1 MSKKGLAL
9 LLVGIMLTVFAGC
22 GSSNNN
28 AQTGSSATS
37 DVSSA
42 EVTASTAETTAVQEA
57 ADPYGKYE
65 QPIDLT
71 IGMGFDPSDKSLAE
85 GDTLENNQY
94 TRYIA
99 DNLNVNVKL
108 AWQAANGNDYNQKV
122 NLVIASN
129 DLPDGMV
136 VTDTQMR
143 AMLKAGQLGDLT
155 AAYEAYASPIMKSL
169 MDKTN
174 GIAQKAVTFDGKMV
188 AIPGLQVQADGVH
201 IMWIRQ
207 DWLDKLGLQAPKTID
222 ELETV
227 AKAFIEKNPDGVP
240 AKDMIGI
247 SGPQNG
253 GRLYADFIGPNN
265 NSFGFDPIFSA
276 YHAYPGFWI
285 KDSSGAAVYGSIQP
299 ETKEA
304 LAKLRDLY
312 AKGLIDK
319 EMSVRKDA
327 TEPVVAGRS
336 GIYFGMWWSGYW
348 PLPDAWKNNPNADW
362 QAYALPLDTDGKFN
376 AHMGTPASKFVVI
389 RKGYEHPEAAIKM
402 LNLLIRD
409 EKTFDLSK
417 GGIGFYPLRVP
428 MGAVDESE
436 FTVTAL
442 REVLAGTK
450 TPEDFDLP
458 EYKLLKAD
466 CENIKKVKL
475 EPYDKVS
482 IQYWD
487 MNADPSAAQRC
498 YSLLVGTAP
507 LLGDYNKVYSITYS
521 QTKGMESKWATLK
534 KLEDET
540 FLKIVMGIEP
550 VESFDEFVKQWKS
563 LGGDQITAEVDEIA
577 KQQ

>member
-9 LLVGIMLTVFAGC
+9 LLVGIMLIMAFAGC

-28 AQTGSSATS
+28 AGAENTTAENAA
-37 DVSSA
+37 SA
-42 EVTASTAETTAVQEA
+42 EAVTSTAQAD

-65 QPIDLT
+65 QPVDLT

-99 DNLNVNVKL
+99 DNLNINVKL
-108 AWQAANGNDYNQKV
+108 AWQAATGNDYSQKV
-122 NLVIASN
+122 NLTIASN

-136 VTDTQMR
+136 VNDTQMR
-143 AMLKAGQLGDLT
+143 AMVKAGQLGDMT
-155 AAYEAYASPIMKSL
+155 ATYASYASPILKSL

-174 GIAQKAVTFDGKMV
+174 GIAPKAVTFDGKMV

-207 DWLDKLGLQAPKTID
+207 DWLDKLGLQAPRTMD

-247 SGPQNG
+247 TGPQNG
-253 GRLYADFIGPNN
+253 GKLYANFIESNN

-276 YHAYPGFWI
+276 YHAYPGYWV
-285 KDSSGAAVYGSIQP
+285 KDSSGATAYGSIQP
-299 ETKEA
+299 EVKEA
-304 LAKLRDLY
+304 LSKLRDLY

-319 EMSVRKDA
+319 ETGVRKDA
-327 TEPVVAGRS
+327 TEPIVAGHS

-348 PLPDAWKNNPNADW
+348 PLPDALKNNPKADW
-362 QAYALPLDTDGKFN
+362 QAYALPLDKDGKFN
-376 AHMGTPASKFVVI
+376 AHMNTPASQFVVI

-402 LNLLIRD
+402 LNLLVRD

-417 GGIGFYPLRVP
+417 GGVGFYPLRVP
-428 MGAVDESE
+428 MGPMDECE
-436 FTVTAL
+436 FSVPAL

-475 EPYDKVS
+475 EPYDKVN

-487 MNADPSAAQRC
+487 MNADPSGAQRC

-507 LLGDYNKVYSITYS
+507 LLENYNKVYSLTYS

-540 FLKIVMGIEP
+540 FLKIIMGIAP